1 MPRTSD
7 KREKLLDAATLL
19 IYKQGFNQTSLAD
32 IAEESG
38 VPLGNVYYYFK
49 TKDDLARAVIDGRR
63 QQFRNNFDKWDE
75 LPDPRQRLFS
85 LLKAMEK
92 TRADVAN
99 YGCPIG
105 SMCLELNK
113 EQSAIAPLADD
124 LLKEIL
130 KWVSEQFK
138 QMGCNNSQDLGIRF
152 IVTLQGASMV
162 ANALHKSKVITQ
174 QFEQMRSWIKSIK

>member
-49 TKDDLARAVIDGRR
+49 TKDDLVRAVIDDRR
-63 QQFRNNFDKWDE
+63 QQFRENFVKWDE
-75 LPDPRQRLFS
+75 LPDPRERLFS

-92 TRADVAN
+92 TRTDVAN

-105 SMCLELNK
+105 SLCLELNK
-113 EQSAIAPLADD
+113 KQSRIAPLADNLIKD
-124 LLKEIL
+124 IL
-130 KWVSEQFK
+130 KWVTKQFGE
-138 QMGCNNSQDLGIRF
+138 MGCNNSQDLGIRF

-162 ANALHKSKVITQ
+162 ASALHKSKVITQ
-174 QFEQMRSWIKSIK
+174 QFEQLRTWIKSIN